1 MSTTT
6 VISFDEITKQLD
18 GLELDV
24 EELEAFSSAGV
35 ELAELG
41 KTGIPNVL
49 FALLIWTQLRREGQP
64 DLSWEEARRTIRVS
78 LS

>member
-1 MSTTT
+1 MEATTF
-6 VISFDEITKQLD
+6 SFDEITEQLN

-24 EELEAFSSAGV
+24 EELDAFSSAGV

-41 KTGIPNVL
+41 TTGIPNVL
-49 FALLIWTQLRREGQP
+49 FALLVWVRLRREGQP
-64 DLSWEEARRTIRVS
+64 DLSWEDARRTIRVS

>member
-1 MSTTT
+1 MATAI
-6 VISFDEITKQLD
+6 VSFDEITSQLET
-18 GLELDV
+18 LELDV

-41 KTGIPNVL
+41 TTGVPNVL
-49 FALLIWTQLRREGQP
+49 FALLVWIRVRRDGQP
-64 DLSWEEARRTIRVS
+64 DLTWEEARRTIRVS

>member
-1 MSTTT
+1 MEATTF
-6 VISFDEITKQLD
+6 SFDEITEQLN

-24 EELEAFSSAGV
+24 EELDAFSSAGV

-41 KTGIPNVL
+41 TTGIPNVL
-49 FALLIWTQLRREGQP
+49 FALLVWVRLRREGQP
-64 DLSWEEARRTIRVS
+64 ELSWEDARRTIRVS